1 MVCLTLGFVLDAF
14 ELKHFESLPAAKSFT
29 KTYTSVVLLLQCL
42 RQSWRFL
49 ALAC

>member
-29 KTYTSVVLLLQCL
+29 KT
-42 RQSWRFL
+42 
-49 ALAC
+49 